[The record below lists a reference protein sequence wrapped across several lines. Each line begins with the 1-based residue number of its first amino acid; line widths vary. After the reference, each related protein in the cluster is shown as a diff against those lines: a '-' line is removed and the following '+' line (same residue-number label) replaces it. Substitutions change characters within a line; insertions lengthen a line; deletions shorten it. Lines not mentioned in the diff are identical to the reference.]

1 MARSEMT
8 TITTKEAA
16 ERAGLLPASF
26 RGEMTR
32 ERARGRDHRAPRD
45 LWPDGRTPLWD
56 ESSIRTW
63 LEGRARSDRESSL
76 PVVAEPDDD
85 DPLFGAYGDDL
96 LFGAYG
102 DVVGVDDPASER
114 SSTLMDLSASLTST
128 IMAAEDRLR
137 SSTMRTNGWAL
148 RAVEA
153 ATRKTQKLA
162 AHLDMLQRELQ
173 EGRE

>member
-1 MARSEMT
+1 MASGIWSAGRLTMT
-8 TITTKEAA
+8 LTTKEAA
-16 ERAGLLPASF
+16 LLSGIATASF

-63 LEGRARSDRESSL
+63 LESRARSDRESSV
-76 PVVAEPDDD
+76 PVTEPDDD
-85 DPLFGAYGDDL
+85 ELFGDIDDL
-96 LFGAYG
+96 LGG
-102 DVVGVDDPASER
+102 MDGGPAIER
-114 SSTLMDLSASLTST
+114 TSTLIDLSASLTNT
-128 IMAAEDRLR
+128 IMIAEERLR

-153 ATRKTQKLA
+153 AARKTQKLA
-162 AHLDMLQRELQ
+162 AHLDMLKREL
-173 EGRE
+173 EELA

>member
-16 ERAGLLPASF
+16 ELAGLLPASF

-56 ESSIRTW
+56 ESSIHTW
-63 LEGRARSDRESSL
+63 LEGRARSDRESSV
-76 PVVAEPDDD
+76 PVAEPEPDD
-85 DPLFGAYGDDL
+85 DDL
-96 LFGAYG
+96 LFGANG
-102 DVVGVDDPASER
+102 DLLVGIDDPASER
-114 SSTLMDLSASLTST
+114 TSTLMDLSASLTST
-128 IMAAEDRLR
+128 IMAAEERLR

-162 AHLDMLQRELQ
+162 AHLDKLKREL
-173 EGRE
+173 EELA